1 MSYGLL
7 GDIAVCRRLIQ
18 ETGMDMDESKYDKLF
33 SNLDTDQSGDID
45 QEEFLVW
52 WSTLSRRQRE
62 QVLGAGVFDTENVQS
77 DNPVFE
83 SGQK

>member
-1 MSYGLL
+1 MSYRLS
-7 GDIAVCRRLIQ
+7 GDVAACRRLIQ

-52 WSTLSRRQRE
+52 WSTLNRRQRE
-62 QVLGAGVFDTENVQS
+62 QVLGAGVFDAESVQS
-77 DNPVFE
+77 DNPAFK
-83 SGQK
+83 SGGK